1 MLVRLF
7 LFLCLITIGIHK
19 SYAKDD
25 SDLSIITEYIHN
37 LKSVDM
43 DFIQRDSRGE
53 EAKGKILLV
62 KPYQFRCNYY
72 APYPLRVLGNT
83 SEVVLY
89 DYALEQTTRIDRK
102 DNLFNF
108 LLADE
113 KEWKKNFRLENLT
126 KESGRLLFKLYHYPT
141 ERTISIILQQKPL
154 ILTHIIIDEPDGN
167 IIEVE
172 VDNILKISNV
182 EKELFSLP
190 NPDVFGIPKRLSK
203 NEIEK
208 TYDVMR

>member
-25 SDLSIITEYIHN
+25 SDLSIITEYIQN
-37 LKSVDM
+37 LKSVEM

-72 APYPLRVLGNT
+72 APYPLLVLGNK

-167 IIEVE
+167 IIEVK

-182 EKELFSLP
+182 DKELFSLP